1 MLEFEQVTKKYGD
14 RTAVRDLT
22 FRAEAGEIL
31 GLLGPN
37 GAGKTTTLR
46 LLTSYLLPTEGRVR
60 VFGYDTATHS
70 LEVRKRIGYLPEEP
84 PVYPEMTVREYLGF
98 VAGAKG
104 LGARER
110 KPEVERVMSRVGL
123 EEVAGRLIGNLSR
136 GYRQRVGLGQ
146 ALIGDPE
153 LLVLDEPT
161 VGLDPTQIIEIR
173 SLIKDLAHN
182 RTVILS
188 SHILPEV
195 QAICSRVIILNR
207 GQIVA
212 QDTPDI
218 LSRRVQGGWR
228 YVLEVDGPPPQVEEV
243 LRRVPGVEEVRFVRD
258 ELRGRERYEVS
269 SGDTDVRREMFF
281 ALAEARLPVLRLEP
295 QEMTLEE
302 IFLHLV
308 TEETGEPE
316 EEELTEETEEEEE
329 EESWA

>member
-1 MLEFEQVTKKYGD
+1 MLEFAQVTKKFGD
-14 RTAVRDLT
+14 RVAVRDLS
-22 FRAEAGEIL
+22 FRAESGEIL

-46 LLTSYLLPTEGRVR
+46 LLTSYFLPTQGRVQ

-84 PVYPEMTVREYLGF
+84 PVYPEMTVKEYLGF

-104 LGARER
+104 VGARER
-110 KPEVERVMSRVGL
+110 KVEVERVMARAGL

-136 GYRQRVGLGQ
+136 GYRQRVGLAQ

-173 SLIKDLAHN
+173 SLIKELAHN
-182 RTVILS
+182 RTVVLS

-195 QAICSRVIILNR
+195 QAICSRVIIMNR

-212 QDTPDI
+212 QGTPDI

-228 YVLEVDGPPPQVEEV
+228 YLLEVDGPPSQVEEV

-258 ELRGRERYEVS
+258 ELRSRESYEVA

-295 QEMTLEE
+295 QEMSLEE

-316 EEELTEETEEEEE
+316 EEVEEEDEEEEGW
-329 EESWA
+329 S

>member
-1 MLEFEQVTKKYGD
+1 
-14 RTAVRDLT
+14 
-22 FRAEAGEIL
+22 
-31 GLLGPN
+31 
-37 GAGKTTTLR
+37 
-46 LLTSYLLPTEGRVR
+46 
-60 VFGYDTATHS
+60 
-70 LEVRKRIGYLPEEP
+70 
-84 PVYPEMTVREYLGF
+84 
-98 VAGAKG
+98 
-104 LGARER
+104 
-110 KPEVERVMSRVGL
+110 
-123 EEVAGRLIGNLSR
+123 
-136 GYRQRVGLGQ
+136 
-146 ALIGDPE
+146 
-153 LLVLDEPT
+153 
-161 VGLDPTQIIEIR
+161 
-173 SLIKDLAHN
+173 
-182 RTVILS
+182 VILS

-269 SGDTDVRREMFF
+269 SGETDVRREMFF

-316 EEELTEETEEEEE
+316 GEEAPGEEEEE
-329 EESWA
+329 EEGWA